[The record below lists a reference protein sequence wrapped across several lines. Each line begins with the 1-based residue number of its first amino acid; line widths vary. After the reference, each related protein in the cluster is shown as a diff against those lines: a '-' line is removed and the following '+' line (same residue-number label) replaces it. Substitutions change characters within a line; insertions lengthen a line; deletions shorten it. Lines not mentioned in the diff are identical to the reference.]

1 MQRIVQRCSGG
12 ALALALA
19 WTALPAF
26 ADDPPFIPWS
36 SILPGLTTTYE
47 PSSANDC
54 QAGRLHCVDAV
65 IREMTNRFNVLD
77 ATCDHN
83 LLFALTYL
91 RTTEQY
97 KNAVTQPGFFS
108 DPNFINHQDANFA
121 RMYFDAWDGY
131 RAGTLS
137 SVPRAWQLAFY
148 AADHQ
153 QVNGSGNI
161 LLGMS
166 AHVNRDLALV
176 LADIGLVKPDGSS
189 RKPDHDKVNV
199 FLNSVVEPLFE
210 EVASRYD
217 PTVDDTQI
225 NGTQLDSTA
234 MLQLLV
240 AWREQAWRNAE
251 LLVSAPTPE
260 ARALVAAQIET
271 TAAIEAN
278 LLIVTTSY
286 APVSLQQ
293 ALAELSGLPVDPARV
308 LQAISDHDAN
318 VLHGVLGTLLT
329 PGATIRN
336 RYCAAHG

>member
-1 MQRIVQRCSGG
+1 MQRIAQRYLGG

-36 SILPGLTTTYE
+36 SLLPGLTTTYE

-65 IREMTNRFNVLD
+65 IREMTRRFAPLD
-77 ATCDHN
+77 AACDHN

-137 SVPRAWQLAFY
+137 SMPRAWQLAFY

-153 QVNGSGNI
+153 QVNGTGNI

-166 AHVNRDLALV
+166 AHVNRDLAFV

-199 FLNSVVEPLFE
+199 FLNSIVEPLFE
-210 EVASRYD
+210 EAASRYD

-260 ARALVAAQIET
+260 ARALVATQIET

-308 LQAISDHDAN
+308 LRAVSDHDVNLA
-318 VLHGVLGTLLT
+318 HGVLGTLLT

>member
-1 MQRIVQRCSGG
+1 MHRIAKRCLAGLG
-12 ALALALA
+12 ALALS
-19 WTALPAF
+19 WTTVTAS

-36 SILPGLTTTYE
+36 SLLPGLTTTYE
-47 PSSANDC
+47 PSSANAC
-54 QAGRLHCVDAV
+54 QSGQLACVDAV
-65 IREMTNRFNVLD
+65 IAEMTTRFTPLD

-91 RTTEQY
+91 RTTQEY
-97 KNAVTQPGFFS
+97 KNVVIQPGFFS

-153 QVNGSGNI
+153 QVNGTGNI

-166 AHVNRDLALV
+166 AHVNRDLAFV
-176 LADIGLVKPDGSS
+176 LAAIGLVKPDGSS

-199 FLNSVVEPLFE
+199 FLNSVVEPLFAE
-210 EVASRYD
+210 AAARYD
-217 PTVDDTQI
+217 PTVDDTEI

-234 MLQLLV
+234 LLQLLV
-240 AWREQAWRNAE
+240 GWREQAWRNAE
-251 LLVSAPTPE
+251 LLVSAATPE

-278 LLIVTTSY
+278 LLIVATAYT
-286 APVSLQQ
+286 PLSLQQ
-293 ALAELSGLPVDPARV
+293 ALAELTGLPVDPARV
-308 LQAISDHDAN
+308 VQAISDHN
-318 VLHGVLGTLLT
+318 LNLLHGVLGTLLT